1 MGGRT
6 SAASHNKYNAKVY
19 DRVNLVVPKG
29 QKEQIQEYA
38 KEHGMSL
45 NAYINNL
52 IKADM
57 GDKLKPGG
65 VVENIE
71 SEPLTKDV
79 SSCSISP
86 SLKRAIKMSIQNAVQ
101 NYPEEEYD
109 KLRYELDKLI
119 YETFADES
127 KKPKKLVKAAD
138 SAQKENST
146 KICHC
151 DSLL

>member
-1 MGGRT
+1 
-6 SAASHNKYNAKVY
+6 
-19 DRVNLVVPKG
+19 
-29 QKEQIQEYA
+29 
-38 KEHGMSL
+38 MSL

>member
-6 SAASHNKYNAKVY
+6 SAASHNKYNAKAY

-38 KEHGMSL
+38 KERGMSL

-57 GDKLKPGG
+57 GDRLTPGG
-65 VVENIE
+65 VVKNIE
-71 SEPLTKDV
+71 SEPLTTDT

-86 SLKRAIKMSIQNAVQ
+86 SQ
-101 NYPEEEYD
+101 EE
-109 KLRYELDKLI
+109 
-119 YETFADES
+119 TT
-127 KKPKKLVKAAD
+127 KPRKPCYCK
-138 SAQKENST
+138 
-146 KICHC
+146 
-151 DSLL
+151 SLL